1 MFSYKESEMKKMPP
15 GSSATKFHFIIDGS
29 SMHIVRM
36 LHPCA
41 LAATRLT
48 LAPCLP
54 LGGAHCALQSSE
66 EAKTQ
71 LQRARMLEEAREEK
85 EKKLKA
91 QAQASGMGDSANTH
105 TQSSMSHKVCTAGIM
120 FGGVG
125 CVALLCALQ
134 VRMALTFCKLARQ
147 ARTSSTT
154 LTAPARPLSTRAR

>member
-1 MFSYKESEMKKMPP
+1 MKKMPP

-48 LAPCLP
+48 LTPCLP
-54 LGGAHCALQSSE
+54 LGGYCALQSSE

-105 TQSSMSHKVCTAGIM
+105 KA
-120 FGGVG
+120 
-125 CVALLCALQ
+125 A
-134 VRMALTFCKLARQ
+134 
-147 ARTSSTT
+147 
-154 LTAPARPLSTRAR
+154 

>member
-1 MFSYKESEMKKMPP
+1 
-15 GSSATKFHFIIDGS
+15 
-29 SMHIVRM
+29 MHIVRM

-48 LAPCLP
+48 LTPCLP

-91 QAQASGMGDSANTH
+91 QAQASGMGGSANP
-105 TQSSMSHKVCTAGIM
+105 QRSMSHKVCTVGIM

-125 CVALLCALQ
+125 CATLLFAC
-134 VRMALTFCKLARQ
+134 R
-147 ARTSSTT
+147 
-154 LTAPARPLSTRAR
+154 